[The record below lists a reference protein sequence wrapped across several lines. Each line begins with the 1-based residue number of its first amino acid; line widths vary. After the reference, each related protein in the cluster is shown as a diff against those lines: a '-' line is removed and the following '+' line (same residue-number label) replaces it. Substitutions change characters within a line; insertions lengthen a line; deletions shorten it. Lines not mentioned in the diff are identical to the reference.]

1 MLKRVLAL
9 ASVTRDHAAE
19 GTVLRAEWD
28 VEGHRHGVAATV
40 VPLPFLDLPRKR
52 S

>member
-1 MLKRVLAL
+1 VGIEWQIEE
-9 ASVTRDHAAE
+9 TRHSIP
-19 GTVLRAEWD
+19 
-28 VEGHRHGVAATV
+28 ATV